1 MCAVTPEACIMEKL
15 QLLNNR
21 ISAVFSGCTGFSA
34 SRFRLLRELLV
45 TEEISQT
52 ELQKSLGID
61 GAAITRHLKQLEAL
75 DFVNRRISPED
86 NRITLVRLNE
96 RGREHVEGFVQESS
110 RLVEGLLEGF
120 DVEEREALAD
130 MLVRMHRNAE
140 TL

>member
-1 MCAVTPEACIMEKL
+1 MCAVTPETSILEKL

-21 ISAVFSGCTGFSA
+21 IGAAFSGCTGLSA

-45 TEEISQT
+45 TEEVSQT
-52 ELQKSLGID
+52 TLQKSLGID
-61 GAAITRHLKQLEAL
+61 GAAITRHLKQLESL
-75 DFVNRRISPED
+75 DFVDRRTCPED

-96 RGREHVEGFVQESS
+96 RGREHIEGFVQESS

-120 DVEEREALAD
+120 DVEERKVLAD
-130 MLVRMHRNAE
+130 MLARMHRNAE